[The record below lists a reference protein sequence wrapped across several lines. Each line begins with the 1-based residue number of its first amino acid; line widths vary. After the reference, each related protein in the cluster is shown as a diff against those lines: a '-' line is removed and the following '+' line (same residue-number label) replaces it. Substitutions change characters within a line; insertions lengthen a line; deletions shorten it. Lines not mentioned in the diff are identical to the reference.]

1 MQPPTPFFLLREINE
16 SGRLTSFLSWDYSP
30 LSNSPEQ
37 PSDKQQNSWSFVPV
51 ERNGRVWMLYT
62 TGQLF
67 NPFTINQG
75 VCSSSIQIN
84 NASRCF
90 LIFTFKVQIFYLIL
104 TLENISFL
112 IVVIFS
118 QKWKLFLFSGRHP
131 VGKYIPWYLSMKK

>member
-1 MQPPTPFFLLREINE
+1 MEEFEGYI
-16 SGRLTSFLSWDYSP
+16 LS
-30 LSNSPEQ
+30 
-37 PSDKQQNSWSFVPV
+37 
-51 ERNGRVWMLYT
+51 
-62 TGQLF
+62 QLF

-118 QKWKLFLFSGRHP
+118 QNENYFF
-131 VGKYIPWYLSMKK
+131 